1 MKTVFAKKKKK
12 RMKGGNA
19 VLVFMGEIVMFDIIC
34 GGVIK
39 KKQKKNAFA
48 LGYKSARL
56 SGE

>member
-39 KKQKKNAFA
+39 KKTKK
-48 LGYKSARL
+48 KCVC
-56 SGE
+56 SGL